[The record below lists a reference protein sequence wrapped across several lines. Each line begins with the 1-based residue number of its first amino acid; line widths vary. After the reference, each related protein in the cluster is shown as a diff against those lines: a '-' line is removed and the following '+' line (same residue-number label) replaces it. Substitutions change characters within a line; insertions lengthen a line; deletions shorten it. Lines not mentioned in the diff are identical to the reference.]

1 MAAAAAGVDHLL
13 PPLPPLPHLAILIAT
28 GAASY
33 AATLLLT
40 ARQVF
45 AELASL
51 AGLRS
56 KQPAA
61 AAA

>member
-1 MAAAAAGVDHLL
+1 
-13 PPLPPLPHLAILIAT
+13 LPPLPHLVILVAT
-28 GAASY
+28 GAVGYS
-33 AATLLLT
+33 AALLLT

-45 AELASL
+45 GELASL